1 MSKPQSRK
9 AKGRN
14 LQKHVRDRVLEVFTL
29 EEGDVESCSMGAGGI
44 DIKMSPK
51 ARSVCPL
58 SIECKNTRVVPGKK
72 AIEQSRYN
80 AYPNTLPVVVYKPH
94 GAEYM
99 DAVVM
104 VPLEDLLAFLKGKA

>member
-1 MSKPQSRK
+1 
-9 AKGRN
+9 
-14 LQKHVRDRVLEVFTL
+14 VRDRITAVFGL

-80 AYPNTLPVVVYKPH
+80 SYKDTLPVVVYKPH
-94 GAEYM
+94 GAEYL
-99 DAVVM
+99 DSIVM
-104 VPLEDLLAFLKGKA
+104 VPLEDLLEFLCSKEVNK